1 MAKKGLGKGLGAIF
15 GEDIIKES
23 ENEAVKAAVRRKKA
37 AAAEEGSAETV
48 GGESYRQIDG
58 QGLR

>member
-37 AAAEEGSAETV
+37 
-48 GGESYRQIDG
+48 Q
-58 QGLR
+58 LRRKDPPKRWRRILPAD